1 MTNSSKDNWLD
12 LLKSSVVSICY
23 RVCSDG
29 GHFINYIYR
38 AQTGSARRLLKFSVK
53 SGPCEISRS
62 PVDSS
67 TLQKSSD
74 GLCCILCP
82 VTSGTISVA
91 GSVDSPHVRT
101 QELTNDLSISR
112 QSPHYMEIYRLLGS
126 AA

>member
-1 MTNSSKDNWLD
+1 MFGQSGHSTMENFYHGE
-12 LLKSSVVSICY
+12 LLAVFMYFLNMKELA
-23 RVCSDG
+23 G
-29 GHFINYIYR
+29 GFNKVN
-38 AQTGSARRLLKFSVK
+38 AFFS
-53 SGPCEISRS
+53 GHCQISRS